1 MDRKE
6 ERQEATPE
14 QKEEEYAQALVKEGD
29 IVYDVSKRNLTPIV
43 LSKQIDKSAAPIKTS
58 SQAISATVGGVST
71 RDFPSFGV
79 PTVRS
84 DLPAPKVKRVSD
96 YTNYGDES
104 DAFGLLYPSVYSNRG
119 VHERD
124 FFVPRSQE
132 EIKNIFTNIGVE
144 MEEKVFEELWKRAI
158 ELGEGEVSVE
168 VFRALLDSFASERTQ
183 ESNGNSD

>member
-1 MDRKE
+1 MPASPAE
-6 ERQEATPE
+6 PAQAPTPAQIE
-14 QKEEEYAQALVKEGD
+14 SEYAQALVKEGD
-29 IVYDVSKRNLTPIV
+29 IEYDASKRKATPKL

-58 SQAISATVGGVST
+58 SQAIAATVGGIST

-84 DLPAPKVKRVSD
+84 DLPAPRVKRVSD

-104 DAFGLLYPSVYSNRG
+104 DAFGLLYPSVYTNRG

-132 EIKNIFTNIGVE
+132 DIRRVFTNIGVE
-144 MEEKVFEELWKRAI
+144 MGEEVFEELWKRALEMGGGQVSI
-158 ELGEGEVSVE
+158 EI
-168 VFRALLDSFASERTQ
+168 FRALLDSFASDRTQ
-183 ESNGNSD
+183 EST